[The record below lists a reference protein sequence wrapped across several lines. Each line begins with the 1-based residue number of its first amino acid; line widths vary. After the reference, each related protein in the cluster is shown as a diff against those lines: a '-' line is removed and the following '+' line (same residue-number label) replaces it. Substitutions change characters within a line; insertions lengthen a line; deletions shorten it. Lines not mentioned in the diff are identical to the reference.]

1 MTSPAEYKQQI
12 EAGKEIVKAILRDL
26 ATSLGDQRIA
36 NLAFVETHSDFDNN
50 VVSLLDPSTEK
61 IVVKLRVEDLAD
73 APATSAL
80 RKQLEQRVKKAVTRS
95 FKGEVRS
102 TSPKPGSA
110 SFGASMELDVLLPIA
125 NRRAYEEQLSHYA
138 AAATE
143 NNPLSLVLVDVDHF
157 KSFND
162 NHGHEVGDSVLVEIA
177 KVLRAVTTGQGDAFR
192 YGGEELVM
200 LLPNHTLREAESVAE
215 RARRSIESI
224 QLPGLDE
231 TITASFGVATLPQ
244 TTTDASQFFKQA
256 DEALYTSKN
265 DGRNRVACAELSGES
280 KSAPKKQRYLI
291 ELSLAPL
298 GCHGA
303 PLEPRIPFRWFM
315 LGLRNSGTALAKYP
329 MIRFDAFS
337 GLQIDQYGV
346 DGNLNFGL
354 PQRATDGNSIVF
366 QGGAD
371 DVIFP
376 NEIRQIAKLKQPGA
390 KIAQKGTSV
399 VDPHSNL
406 WRTLDCDTWVFKA
419 LTFSCEVSC
428 EGSSA
433 VKNQISLPE
442 ECVNV

>member
-177 KVLRAVTTGQGDAFR
+177 KVLRAVTTGQGDA
-192 YGGEELVM
+192 
-200 LLPNHTLREAESVAE
+200 
-215 RARRSIESI
+215 
-224 QLPGLDE
+224 
-231 TITASFGVATLPQ
+231 
-244 TTTDASQFFKQA
+244 
-256 DEALYTSKN
+256 
-265 DGRNRVACAELSGES
+265 
-280 KSAPKKQRYLI
+280 
-291 ELSLAPL
+291 L
-298 GCHGA
+298 G
-303 PLEPRIPFRWFM
+303 M
-315 LGLRNSGTALAKYP
+315 
-329 MIRFDAFS
+329 
-337 GLQIDQYGV
+337 
-346 DGNLNFGL
+346 
-354 PQRATDGNSIVF
+354 
-366 QGGAD
+366 
-371 DVIFP
+371 
-376 NEIRQIAKLKQPGA
+376 
-390 KIAQKGTSV
+390 
-399 VDPHSNL
+399 
-406 WRTLDCDTWVFKA
+406 
-419 LTFSCEVSC
+419 
-428 EGSSA
+428 A
-433 VKNQISLPE
+433 VKNW
-442 ECVNV
+442 